1 MEEKAQFLFS
11 KDNYK
16 YFYLEINEENLFSY
30 GISKRID
37 IEKNEVIIQGQ
48 LRDSCQKI
56 FIEYKLLLKKQ
67 NLSICF
73 VPLL

>member
-48 LRDSCQKI
+48 LRDCCQKF
-56 FIEYKLLLKKQ
+56 FIEYMLLLKKQ

>member
-48 LRDSCQKI
+48 LRDSCQK
-56 FIEYKLLLKKQ
+56 FFKEYKLLLKKQ

>member
-48 LRDSCQKI
+48 LRDCCQKN

>member
-48 LRDSCQKI
+48 LRDSCQKF

>member
-37 IEKNEVIIQGQ
+37 IEKNEVIIQA
-48 LRDSCQKI
+48 
-56 FIEYKLLLKKQ
+56 
-67 NLSICF
+67 N
-73 VPLL
+73 

>member
-37 IEKNEVIIQGQ
+37 IEKNKVIIQGQ
-48 LRDSCQKI
+48 LRDCCQKI